1 MKIRLLKLSRWI
13 FLVTILLSFNLKSF
27 CNNDNQPNEEDRK
40 GFYNFWQ
47 AADLYI
53 LEKINEKFLDNL
65 DEQQKKDLSSKIEE
79 LSDDEMTYYRFSNS
93 KTNKYILPPRYT
105 DFLDDFKIKIK
116 DKKLIL
122 IDFINESIS
131 IKSNIRK
138 KAVWKGAEKLPE
150 ELPDFKNEIDSLVAK
165 YQSSNGEHEIKTTQ
179 HSASSIGEK
188 VESNGNEN
196 NTNTSEINKI
206 KTQLE
211 EVINRIESLKKQID
225 SKIESQSSK
234 EPDSATPENKTTIY
248 FFAGFLL
255 LGLLALFFLFYM
267 LRKNLNNK
275 IAELQVEL
283 SAFRSSISRQFEQ
296 KDTEWRKRNTE
307 FQNAVSN
314 KINDTQRDLDDL
326 YRRVQQYESKQ
337 GSKPAFNQSY
347 ADSVQSKPAPPPPP
361 PPKRT
366 ITYYLP
372 GPDPSGYFWND
383 KKSSTP
389 DGSSI
394 YQLVVEEDNQSVGE
408 LSFYK
413 GNEKSIKMA
422 LSNPSLYIKPVCQSI
437 DNIYSGSTI
446 EMKSPGRLQLSGDK
460 WIIANG
466 EKMKVSIR

>member
-1 MKIRLLKLSRWI
+1 MIHTLYGIGKKLLLVIALMLI
-13 FLVTILLSFNLKSF
+13 F
-27 CNNDNQPNEEDRK
+27 
-40 GFYNFWQ
+40 FYSIQAQNVRPKEYYTFWQ
-47 AADLYI
+47 EADLYI
-53 LEKINEKFLDNL
+53 LEQIVENFSDEIGNPLTKAINAKID
-65 DEQQKKDLSSKIEE
+65 SI
-79 LSDDEMTYYRFSNS
+79 SDDTLYTQLLKKGIASRYSE
-93 KTNKYILPPRYT
+93 NK
-105 DFLDDFKIKIK
+105 DFVDDVNKRIG
-116 DKKLIL
+116 DTLGRS
-122 IDFINESIS
+122 NESIYF
-131 IKSNIRK
+131 
-138 KAVWKGAEKLPE
+138 L
-150 ELPDFKNEIDSLVAK
+150 IDSLVYFKGKIRDTLSDKKLNSSITKFKEIAK
-165 YQSSNGEHEIKTTQ
+165 AKIDDFIKEKNEIK
-179 HSASSIGEK
+179 AEK
-188 VESNGNEN
+188 VPPKRKVEKDFDEQTR
-196 NTNTSEINKI
+196 TNTSNI
-206 KTQLE
+206 
-211 EVINRIESLKKQID
+211 S
-225 SKIESQSSK
+225 
-234 EPDSATPENKTTIY
+234 TPTTNPTIY
-248 FFAGFLL
+248 FIAGFLL
-255 LGLLALFFLFYM
+255 LGLVALFFLFYM

-275 IAELQVEL
+275 IAELQAEL

-296 KDTEWRKRNTE
+296 KDTEWGKRNRE
-307 FQNAVSN
+307 LQNAVST

-326 YRRVQQYESKQ
+326 YRRVQQYESNQ

-460 WIIANG
+460 WIIVNG
-466 EKMKVSIR
+466 EKMKISIR

>member
-1 MKIRLLKLSRWI
+1 MKHTLYGIGKKLLLVIALMLI
-13 FLVTILLSFNLKSF
+13 FINSIQAQKDKPKEYYT
-27 CNNDNQPNEEDRK
+27 
-40 GFYNFWQ
+40 FWQ
-47 AADLYI
+47 EADRYI
-53 LEKINEKFLDNL
+53 LEQIVENFSDEIGENLTDEIEGLINKLKEDNHYFGYSIDAKSKFIYTDDRDYIDSITPLIRNKYNDLADLINDLSPKEKNTHRKKVNINNYEETLNEFRKEVNTKIDKFKNKEKGEEATVDT
-65 DEQQKKDLSSKIEE
+65 KDLSN
-79 LSDDEMTYYRFSNS
+79 LR
-93 KTNKYILPPRYT
+93 NK
-105 DFLDDFKIKIK
+105 
-116 DKKLIL
+116 
-122 IDFINESIS
+122 IS
-131 IKSNIRK
+131 ILE
-138 KAVWKGAEKLPE
+138 AKLDR
-150 ELPDFKNEIDSLVAK
+150 LQKEIDGL
-165 YQSSNGEHEIKTTQ
+165 
-179 HSASSIGEK
+179 
-188 VESNGNEN
+188 
-196 NTNTSEINKI
+196 
-206 KTQLE
+206 
-211 EVINRIESLKKQID
+211 D
-225 SKIESQSSK
+225 SKSTNSGGNNSSPSTYK
-234 EPDSATPENKTTIY
+234 PTIY

-255 LGLLALFFLFYM
+255 LGLLAVFFLFYI

-275 IAELQVEL
+275 IAELNAEL
-283 SAFRSSISRQFEQ
+283 IAFRSSISRQFEQ

-326 YRRVQQYESKQ
+326 YRRVQQYESNQ

-460 WIIANG
+460 WMIANG
-466 EKMKVSIR
+466 EKMKISIR